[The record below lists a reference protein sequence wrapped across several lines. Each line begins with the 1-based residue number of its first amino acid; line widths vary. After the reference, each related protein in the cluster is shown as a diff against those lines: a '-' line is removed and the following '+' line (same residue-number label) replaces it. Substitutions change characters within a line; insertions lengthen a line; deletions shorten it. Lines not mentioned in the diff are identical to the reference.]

1 MCIYFAHLLEEV
13 LRVEQHCDIYI
24 YMCVC
29 VCVCMCVCVCVCV
42 YVCMCL
48 VGEINRLVKLENL
61 LSQHLTSIY
70 MPPIIN

>member
-1 MCIYFAHLLEEV
+1 V
-13 LRVEQHCDIYI
+13 IYI
-24 YMCVC
+24 YIYVC